1 MAYTGKAPWHQLG
14 YVLSQRQPLEVWAQS
29 AGMQWQILETP
40 VRYLIADG
48 MDAASTLYDEPMEFS
63 GQKVLYCS
71 DTKVFLS
78 VIIRRLP

>member
-1 MAYTGKAPWHQLG
+1 
-14 YVLSQRQPLEVWAQS
+14 
-29 AGMQWQILETP
+29 MQWQILETP

-71 DTKVFLS
+71 DTKVLLS